1 MFLPL
6 HHYMSLKNFI
16 LSVLL
21 VALTAQ
27 NAFSQ
32 KVGLVLSGGGASGIA
47 HIGVIR
53 ALENDSIPI
62 DYITG
67 TSIGAMIGALYC
79 MGYTPDEM
87 EALVTSEKFRNWA
100 YGKIDDKYI
109 YYFKKKEDDASWISL
124 KLSLDSAIETTL
136 PTNLVSPVPLD
147 FALMGV
153 TASAIA
159 SANYKF
165 DSLFVPFRCLASD
178 IEAKKNVLFKDGD
191 LGTAV
196 RASMSY
202 PFYLKPLSVN
212 GKLLYDGGIY
222 NNFPANVLYDEFFP
236 DIIIGSNVTSNDP
249 SPTDDDLLS
258 QLKTMLLTKTNFDA
272 VCENGI
278 IIEPNVNNVATF
290 NFDNLK
296 HLIDS
301 GYSAA
306 QTKIKLIKNCIT
318 RRTPPSE
325 LVLKRAT
332 FKQKQFPLIFD
343 QISMEGL
350 TKGQVKYVQHQLR
363 HRSKQVSYDKLA
375 SEYFKLASDDKIKS
389 IFPTAT
395 FNKTSG
401 FYDLHLKVK
410 KEKDLVTEFGGNFS
424 NRSIS
429 EGFIGLQYNYL
440 STFAATAYA
449 NAYFGKL
456 YSSGQMKIRFDFPTK
471 LPFYFEPIYT
481 VNKWDFFKSSS
492 QFVTDVRPSFLVQ
505 YEQYVY
511 GNFGLPV
518 GNKGKFVAGAGYAW
532 LTDQYYQ
539 TNIFTTKDTV
549 DKTDLNFFNAHI
561 SYEINTLNRK
571 QYATQG
577 KYFSIKV
584 NYVNGDE
591 IFKPGT
597 TSLSKDTIETNHEWF
612 QAKLVFDKYFKSRR
626 FFKTGLY
633 FEGVYST
640 QQFFTN
646 YTSTVL
652 SSPAFQPL
660 TESKT
665 LFQEGFRSHK
675 YVAAGIKQIFSY
687 KNIFDL
693 RFEGYIY
700 QPYQVIVR
708 GPTGFDAQYALPFNS
723 WNFIGTAAFVL
734 HTPVGPAAFN
744 VNYYYNEPEPFTFMF
759 HIGYI
764 LFNKK
769 ALE

>member
-1 MFLPL
+1 MF
-6 HHYMSLKNFI
+6 LKNFI
-16 LSVLL
+16 LVSVGIILNIQ
-21 VALTAQ
+21 A
-27 NAFSQ
+27 AFSQ
-32 KVGLVLSGGGASGIA
+32 KVGLVLSGGGAGGVA
-47 HIGVIR
+47 HIGVIK
-53 ALENDSIPI
+53 ALEHDSIPI
-62 DYITG
+62 DCIAG

-79 MGYTPDEM
+79 MGYTPEQM
-87 EALVTSEKFRNWA
+87 EQLVTSEKFRNWA

-136 PTNLVSPVPLD
+136 PTNLVSPIPLD

-153 TASAIA
+153 TATAIA
-159 SANYKF
+159 TVNYKF

-178 IEAKKNVLFKDGD
+178 IEAKKNVLFKQGD
-191 LGTAV
+191 LGVAI

-202 PFYLKPLSVN
+202 PFYLKPLSVD

-222 NNFPANVLYDEFFP
+222 NNFPANVMYDEFFP
-236 DIIIGSNVTSNDP
+236 DIILGSNVTSNDP
-249 SPTDDDLLS
+249 PPTDDDLLS
-258 QLKTMLLTKTNFDA
+258 QLKTMLLTKTNFDV

-278 IIEPNVNNVATF
+278 IIEPNVSNVSTF

-301 GYSAA
+301 GYSAT
-306 QTKIKLIKNCIT
+306 QSKIQQIKNAVW
-318 RRTPPSE
+318 RRTSPGE
-325 LVLKRAT
+325 LTLRRTA

-350 TKGQVKYVQHQLR
+350 TKGQEKYVQHQLR
-363 HRSKQVSYDKLA
+363 HRSKQVSYEKLA

-395 FNKTSG
+395 YNKTSG

-410 KEKDLVTEFGGNFS
+410 KERDLVTQFGGNFS
-424 NRSIS
+424 NRPIS

-456 YSSGQMKIRFDFPTK
+456 YSSGQLKIRFDFPAK

-481 VNKWDFFKSSS
+481 VNKWDFFKSSAE
-492 QFVTDVRPSFLVQ
+492 FVTDIRPSFLVQ
-505 YEQYVY
+505 YEQYAY
-511 GNFGLPV
+511 GNIGLPV
-518 GNKGKFVAGAGYAW
+518 GNKGKLVVGAGNSW

-539 TNIFTTKDTV
+539 TNTFNSKDTV
-549 DKTDLNFFNAHI
+549 DKTDLNFFNAHL
-561 SYEINTLNRK
+561 SYEMNTLNRK

-577 KYFSIKV
+577 KYFCLKV
-584 NYVNGDE
+584 NYVNGQE
-591 IFKPGT
+591 YFKPGST
-597 TSLSKDTIETNHEWF
+597 ILVKDSIQVWHEWF
-612 QAKLVFDKYFKSRR
+612 QAKLVLDKYFKSRR

-633 FEGVYST
+633 FEAVYST

-646 YTSTVL
+646 YTSTVV
-652 SSPAFQPL
+652 SAPAFQPL

-665 LFQEGFRSHK
+665 LFQEGFRSYQ
-675 YVAAGIKQIFSY
+675 YVAGGIKQIFSY

-693 RFEGYIY
+693 RFEGYAY
-700 QPYQVIVR
+700 QPYQTIVR
-708 GPTGFDAQYALPFNS
+708 SSTGNTAEYAAPFNS
-723 WNFIGTAAFVL
+723 WNFIGTAALVL

-759 HIGYI
+759 HVGYI